1 MHGIH
6 RWKKSKSV
14 QGRELCGIARKMA
27 WQEEQ
32 ISGGDGMIFCSTG
45 ELHVMAGKEDP
56 LNAAESYMVKGAVGN
71 ALGGRIL

>member
-1 MHGIH
+1 
-6 RWKKSKSV
+6 
-14 QGRELCGIARKMA
+14 MA

-32 ISGGDGMIFCSTG
+32 ISGGNGMIFCSTG

-56 LNAAESYMVKGAVGN
+56 LNAAESYMVKGEVGN

>member
-1 MHGIH
+1 MA
-6 RWKKSKSV
+6 
-14 QGRELCGIARKMA
+14 GRADQWREWNDLLQYR
-27 WQEEQ
+27 
-32 ISGGDGMIFCSTG
+32 

>member
-1 MHGIH
+1 
-6 RWKKSKSV
+6 
-14 QGRELCGIARKMA
+14 MA

-32 ISGGDGMIFCSTG
+32 ISGGNGMIFCSTG